1 MKPIEYQRLFEAEQ
15 AQWWYVGMRAI
26 SLALL
31 DGAAWSDTPTPRSFL
46 DAGCGTG
53 GMLEHLGQ
61 RGRAVGVDL
70 ADEALRLCRERQVR
84 VARAELT
91 RLPFAPESF
100 DGVTS
105 FDVIYHQW
113 VVDDGA
119 AVREMARVL
128 RPGGVLLIRVP
139 ALEMLR
145 GAHDEAVLGKRRYTR
160 ARLRRLLEESGL
172 EVLRATYANAVLFP
186 LALLRRSL
194 DRLSGRQGSDV
205 GLLPS
210 GLEWLFRMALLAEA
224 RLIPH
229 LSLPVGSSVV
239 ALARKPE

>member
-31 DGAAWSDTPTPRSFL
+31 DGALRPETPAPRSFL

-53 GMLEHLGQ
+53 SILEHLGQ

-70 ADEALRLCRERQVR
+70 ADEALRLCRLREVR
-84 VARAELT
+84 VARAGLAE
-91 RLPFAPESF
+91 LPFAPETF

-113 VVDDGA
+113 VADDRV
-119 AVREMARVL
+119 AVREMVRVL
-128 RPGGVLLIRVP
+128 KPGGLLLIRVP
-139 ALEMLR
+139 ALEILR

-160 ARLRRLLEESGL
+160 AGLRRVLEGAGL
-172 EVLRATYANAVLFP
+172 EILRATYANAVLFP
-186 LALLRRSL
+186 LTLLRRSL

-205 GLLPS
+205 GFLPT
-210 GLEWLFRMALLAEA
+210 GLEWLFRTALLAEA
-224 RLIPH
+224 RLIVH
-229 LSLPVGSSVV
+229 LSLPLGSSVI